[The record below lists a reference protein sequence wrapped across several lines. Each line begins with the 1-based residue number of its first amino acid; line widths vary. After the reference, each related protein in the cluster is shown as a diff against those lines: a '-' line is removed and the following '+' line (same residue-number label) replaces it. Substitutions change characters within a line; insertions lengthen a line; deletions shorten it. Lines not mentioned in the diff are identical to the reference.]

1 MGVQENVSERNKLMW
16 EVLYTLHMRRTDR
29 LMNDKVREML
39 VRGRMAVVYV
49 GIDGVVVVDNG
60 KEEVRGVKEYMGK
73 TIRCVEDKRGWWVE
87 VEGCY
92 GFGMVRERK
101 RDRGV
106 VVMIDE

>member
-1 MGVQENVSERNKLMW
+1 MVVQENVSERNKLMW
-16 EVLYTLHMRRTDR
+16 EVLNTLHMRRTDR

-49 GIDGVVVVDNG
+49 GMDGVVIVDNG
-60 KEEVRGVKEYMGK
+60 KEEIRGAKEYMGK
-73 TIRCVEDKRGWWVE
+73 AIRCVEYKCGWRVE